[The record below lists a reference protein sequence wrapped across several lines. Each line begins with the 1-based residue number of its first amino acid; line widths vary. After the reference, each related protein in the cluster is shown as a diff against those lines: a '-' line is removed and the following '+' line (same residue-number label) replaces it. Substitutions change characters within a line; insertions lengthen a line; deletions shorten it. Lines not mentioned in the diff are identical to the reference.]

1 MFDPKLNHEPNK
13 LEETLDELFDSLS
26 FRSGDTD
33 EYAKI
38 VDQIQKLYPLK
49 DHDSKRKIS
58 PDTLAMI
65 AANLAGIA
73 LIVGHERMNVVTSK
87 AIGFVLKL
95 R

>member
-38 VDQIQKLYPLK
+38 VDQIQKLYPSRTTIPRGRSAL
-49 DHDSKRKIS
+49 
-58 PDTLAMI
+58 TLW
-65 AANLAGIA
+65 
-73 LIVGHERMNVVTSK
+73 R
-87 AIGFVLKL
+87 
-95 R
+95 